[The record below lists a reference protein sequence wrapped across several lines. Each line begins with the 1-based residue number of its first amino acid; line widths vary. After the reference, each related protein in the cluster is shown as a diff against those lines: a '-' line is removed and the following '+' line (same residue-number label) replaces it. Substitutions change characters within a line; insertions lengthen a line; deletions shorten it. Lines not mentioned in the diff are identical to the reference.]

1 MSLPLVEAAKM
12 RYSLF
17 YDFGMIGTSSFNEN
31 NRAGMGVALEWFSPI
46 GPVQIIYAKPLN
58 EKSGDKTSN
67 IEFTIG
73 TRF

>member
-1 MSLPLVEAAKM
+1 
-12 RYSLF
+12 
-17 YDFGMIGTSSFNEN
+17 MIGTGSFNEN
-31 NRAGMGVALEWFSPI
+31 KRAGIGAALEWFSPI

-67 IEFTIG
+67 VEFTIG